1 MNFIRS
7 KARGLFY
14 LSWLI
19 LNLLLAKNTGLL
31 DDEAYYW
38 VYSRFL
44 DWGYYDH
51 PPMIAILIRAGNSLF
66 HNELGVRFFI
76 VLMSTMT
83 LYMIDRLCEK
93 RNDLLFYT
101 IAASMFLL
109 QIGSILAVP
118 DLPLMFFIALY
129 FTVLK
134 IFLAGPSWK
143 NSLLLGLVMACM
155 LYSKYHA
162 VLVIFFTLVANPGL
176 LKKWQ
181 TYLAAVFAFAL
192 FLPHIVWQIEHDLP
206 SVNYHLFERN
216 ATQYQFEFTLQ
227 YVIGQVLLAGPL
239 IGWLVLFAA
248 FIKKPADPFEK
259 TLKWSTVGIFGLFL
273 IATFKGRSEANW
285 TVPAFVGMI
294 VLAHQQLTEQTQWR
308 KWAYWM
314 LVPSLLIAFTTRMY
328 MMADV
333 KPQKWLKKDEF
344 HKTKEWALAIKDSAK
359 YLPVVF
365 PNSYQRAS
373 QYWFYTGRPS
383 FALNTI
389 QYRRSNYN
397 FWPLEDGLQGKKA
410 LLVYPDDLGL
420 YPDSL
425 PNERKPMHS
434 RVVDSFYSHSNIFLE
449 EQEKAGIIKEKT
461 LRVRLKGNLTKRF
474 ATSQT
479 PVFLAL
485 YAHDN
490 DVAYTLPGK
499 RSLIVFHADE
509 APSFSV
515 DVDLSSVKPGN
526 YRYKWA
532 IESCIPGWPTLNSSS
547 HQITVPVPSL
557 AH

>member
-1 MNFIRS
+1 MKFIRN
-7 KARGLFY
+7 KARELFY
-14 LSWLI
+14 FSWLI

-38 VYSRFL
+38 VYSKFMDR
-44 DWGYYDH
+44 GYYDH
-51 PPMIAILIRAGNSLF
+51 PPMIAILIKAGDSLF

-76 VLMSTMT
+76 VLMSTLT
-83 LYMIDRLCEK
+83 LYLIDKLCEK
-93 RNDLLFYT
+93 RNDLLFFT
-101 IAASMFLL
+101 IAASIFLL

-134 IFLAGPSWK
+134 KFMAGPNWK

-162 VLVIFFTLVANPGL
+162 VLIIFFTLVANPAL
-176 LKKWQ
+176 LRKWQ
-181 TYLAAVFAFAL
+181 SYFAAAIAFAL
-192 FLPHIVWQIEHDLP
+192 FLPHIRWQIAHDLP
-206 SVNYHLFERN
+206 SINYHLFERN

-227 YVIGQVLLAGPL
+227 YLISQILLAGPL
-239 IGWLVLFAA
+239 IGWLVLYAA
-248 FIKKPADPFEK
+248 FTKKPVDPFEK
-259 TLKWSTVGIFGLFL
+259 TLKWTTVGIFGLFL

-285 TVPAFVGMI
+285 TVPAFVGLI
-294 VLAHQQLTEQTQWR
+294 VLAHQHLTEKAQWR
-308 KWAYWM
+308 KWTYW
-314 LVPSLLIAFTTRMY
+314 LLLPSLIFTFTARIY

-333 KPQKWLKKDEF
+333 KPMTWLKKDEF
-344 HKTKEWALAIKDSAK
+344 HKTKEWARAIKDTAK

-373 QYWFYTGRPS
+373 QYWFYSGRPS
-383 FALNTI
+383 FSLNTI

-397 FWPLEDGLQGKKA
+397 FWPLEDNLQGKKV
-410 LLVYPDDLGL
+410 LLVYPDDLGV
-420 YPDSL
+420 YPDTI

-434 RVVDSFYSHSNIFLE
+434 RIVDSFYSHSNIFLE
-449 EQEKAGIIKEKT
+449 EQKKAAIINGKV
-461 LRVRLKGNLTKRF
+461 LRVRLMGKMTERF
-474 ATSQT
+474 AKSQT
-479 PVFLAL
+479 PVYLAL

-490 DVAYTLPGK
+490 DVAYTLRGK
-499 RSLIVFHADE
+499 KFLGIYNGDE
-509 APSFSV
+509 PSSFSV
-515 DVDLSSVKPGN
+515 DVDLSSVKPGK

-547 HQITVPVPSL
+547 SEMVVK
-557 AH
+557 

>member
-1 MNFIRS
+1 MNFLRS
-7 KARGLFY
+7 KARDLFY
-14 LSWLI
+14 LGWLI

-38 VYSRFL
+38 VYSKFL

-51 PPMIAILIRAGNSLF
+51 PPMIAILIKAGYALF
-66 HNELGVRFFI
+66 HNEFGVRVFI
-76 VLMSTMT
+76 VLMSTLT
-83 LYMIDRLCEK
+83 LYLIDRLCEK
-93 RNDLLFYT
+93 RNDLLFFT

-134 IFLAGPSWK
+134 KFLAAPQWK
-143 NSLLLGLVMACM
+143 NGLLLGLVIAAM
-155 LYSKYHA
+155 LYSKYHG
-162 VLVIFFTLVANPGL
+162 VLIIFFTLLANPTLFRKTGTYVAAMTAL
-176 LKKWQ
+176 L
-181 TYLAAVFAFAL
+181 L
-192 FLPHIVWQIEHDLP
+192 FLPHIAWQIMHDLP

-227 YVIGQVLLAGPL
+227 YIVGQVLLAGPL
-239 IGWLVLFAA
+239 IGWLVLYAA
-248 FIKKPADPFEK
+248 FTRQPANAFEK
-259 TLKWSTVGIFGLFL
+259 TLKWTTWGIFGLFL
-273 IATFKGRSEANW
+273 VATFKGRSEANW

-294 VLAHQQLTEQTQWR
+294 VLAHQQLTEKQALR
-308 KWAYWM
+308 KWAYWL
-314 LVPSLLIAFTTRMY
+314 LVPSLLIAFTTRIY

-333 KPQKWLKKDEF
+333 KPAAWLKKDEF
-344 HKTKEWALAIKDSAK
+344 HKTREWAMAIKDSAK
-359 YLPVVF
+359 SLPVVF

-373 QYWFYTGRPS
+373 QYWFYTGRTS

-397 FWPLEDGLQGKKA
+397 LWPLEDELQGKQVM
-410 LLVYPDDLGL
+410 LVYPDDLGI

-425 PNERKPMHS
+425 PNERKPMHF
-434 RVVDSFYSHSNIFLE
+434 RKVDSFYSHSNIFL
-449 EQEKAGIIKEKT
+449 KEKNRAEIVKDSV
-461 LRVRLKGNLTKRF
+461 LRVRLEGKMTRRF
-474 ATSQT
+474 AKSNT
-479 PVFLAL
+479 PVYLAL

-490 DVAYTLPGK
+490 DVAYAIKGHSFLGMYQAEGI
-499 RSLIVFHADE
+499 S
-509 APSFSV
+509 SFSV
-515 DVDLSSVKPGN
+515 DVPLAGIKPGK

-547 HQITVPVPSL
+547 HEITIR
-557 AH
+557 